1 MADRAANASAKV
13 ARPDGRR
20 TGLAILFVYLP
31 DEQVWCPVPSS
42 DPPDP
47 AEDELVL
54 ALDAT
59 FVAALWSDSGPGRRP
74 KKKLFPHLVRKG
86 RPTDLPADAVA
97 LRFAGDGDRGPEFEA
112 ALRSLVLSASER
124 GWRPDDPVLP
134 PLEAGAPREA
144 AAILRADDALFFEA
158 GDGHG
163 IAAGWVSIS
172 PAARRRAGEYQR
184 RLVHDGDWDELRD
197 FLGTDPLPVP
207 DPGPGVVESGEVADR
222 SDPSARQGSE
232 FQQLLRAV
240 GTGAPA
246 DRERAAERLAKV
258 SLQVED
264 VPSVVEAAAAVDQ
277 PDRVRVLLLRAAG
290 AALDDALGGPE
301 AVRQTV
307 VTKGLVILYQSDGE
321 VRREAARLLLGLS
334 KCDPQLRAAI
344 GELTLAVPD
353 PAGGLDQLTVAATR
367 SREARAALREQAA
380 DGIDLSKHTLVSQLR
395 ELADPSGSGTRNEMQ
410 EVFARLE
417 GLSFGSIE
425 ANREVAALIQAVL
438 DRFGRRLVCTR
449 CGNPARLR
457 VQATSK
463 DGAFVFD
470 HGRQLQQQ
478 KIPGRYHAGTASLPK
493 LEIADT
499 SEAAPS

>member
-1 MADRAANASAKV
+1 MADRAANARAKV

-20 TGLAILFVYLP
+20 TGLAVLFVYLP
-31 DEQVWCPVPSS
+31 DEQAWCPVPSS

-54 ALDAT
+54 ALDGT
-59 FVAALWSDSGPGRRP
+59 LVAALWSDSGPGRRP
-74 KKKLFPHLVRKG
+74 KKKLFPHLARKG
-86 RPTDLPADAVA
+86 RPTGLPADAVA
-97 LRFAGDGDRGPEFEA
+97 LRFAGDGARGREFEA

-134 PLEAGAPREA
+134 PLEAGTPREA
-144 AAILRADDALFFEA
+144 AALLRADDTLFFQPADE
-158 GDGHG
+158 HG
-163 IAAGWVSIS
+163 IAVGWVSVS

-184 RLVHDGDWDELRD
+184 RLVHAGDWEELQD
-197 FLGTDPLPVP
+197 FLGREPLPLP
-207 DPGPGVVESGEVADR
+207 EAGPGVVGSGEVADR

-258 SLQVED
+258 SVQVED
-264 VPSVVEAAAAVDQ
+264 VPSVVEAAAALDQ

-307 VTKGLVILYQSDGE
+307 ATKGLVILYQSDGE

-334 KCDPQLRAAI
+334 KCDPQLRAAL

-367 SREARAALREQAA
+367 SREARAALRAGAEGGL
-380 DGIDLSKHTLVSQLR
+380 DFSTHTLVVRLR
-395 ELADPSGSGTRNEMQ
+395 GLVSDAGGGTLDEVR
-410 EVFARLE
+410 EVFSRLE
-417 GLSFGSIE
+417 GLDFGSLA
-425 ANREVAALIQAVL
+425 ANREVAALVRGVL
-438 DRFGRRLVCTR
+438 DRFGVKLACVK
-449 CGNPARLR
+449 CGEAARLI
-457 VQATSK
+457 VEPSKTSVAGLFRF
-463 DGAFVFD
+463 DHPRAEQRFHAAGPRLPRLEVFD
-470 HGRQLQQQ
+470 
-478 KIPGRYHAGTASLPK
+478 
-493 LEIADT
+493 T
-499 SEAAPS
+499 SSPAAPGKN

>member
-1 MADRAANASAKV
+1 MANRAANAKAKV
-13 ARPDGRR
+13 AHPDGRR
-20 TGLAILFVYLP
+20 TGLAVLFLYLP
-31 DEQVWCPVPSS
+31 AEQAWCPVPSS
-42 DPPDP
+42 DAPDP
-47 AEDELVL
+47 AEAELAL
-54 ALDAT
+54 ALDAAL
-59 FVAALWSDSGPGRRP
+59 VAALWSDAGPGRRTT
-74 KKKLFPHLVRKG
+74 KKKLFPHLARKG
-86 RPTDLPADAVA
+86 RPTGLPADAVA
-97 LRFAGDGDRGPEFEA
+97 LRFAGDGARGREFEA

-134 PLEAGAPREA
+134 PLEAGTPREA
-144 AAILRADDALFFEA
+144 AAVLRADDTLFFQPA
-158 GDGHG
+158 DDRG
-163 IAAGWVSIS
+163 IAVGWVSVS

-184 RLVHDGDWDELRD
+184 RLVYAGDWEELQD
-197 FLGTDPLPVP
+197 FLGREPLPLP
-207 DPGPGVVESGEVADR
+207 DSGPGVVGSGEVADR

-258 SLQVED
+258 SVQAED
-264 VPSVVEAAAAVDQ
+264 VPSFVEAASAADQ

-301 AVRQTV
+301 TVRQTV
-307 VTKGLVILYQSDGE
+307 ATKGLVILYQSDGE

-367 SREARAALREQAA
+367 SREARAALRERAA
-380 DGIDLSKHTLVSQLR
+380 DGIDLSKHTLVGQLR

-417 GLSFGSIE
+417 GLSFGSIG
-425 ANREVAALIQAVL
+425 ANREVAALIRASL
-438 DRFGRRLVCTR
+438 DRFGLRLK
-449 CGNPARLR
+449 CGSCGRPARII
-457 VQATSK
+457 VMASKTSVE
-463 DGAFVFD
+463 GLFRFD
-470 HGRQLQQQ
+470 HGRAEG
-478 KIPGRYHAGTASLPK
+478 IRFHGGGPRVPK
-493 LEIADT
+493 LEAIL
-499 SEAAPS
+499 PSPS

>member
-20 TGLAILFVYLP
+20 TGLAVLFVYLP

-86 RPTDLPADAVA
+86 RPTGLPADAVA
-97 LRFAGDGDRGPEFEA
+97 LRFAGDGARGREFEA

-134 PLEAGAPREA
+134 PLEAGTPREA
-144 AAILRADDALFFEA
+144 VAIFQADDTLFFQPADE
-158 GDGHG
+158 HG
-163 IAAGWVSIS
+163 IAVGWVSVS

-184 RLVHDGDWDELRD
+184 RLVHGGDWDELRE

-222 SDPSARQGSE
+222 SDPSARQGSD

-258 SLQVED
+258 SVQAED
-264 VPSVVEAAAAVDQ
+264 IPSVVEAAAAVDQ

-290 AALDDALGGPE
+290 AAIDAALGGPE

-307 VTKGLVILYQSDGE
+307 VTKGLVILYQSEGE
-321 VRREAARLLLGLS
+321 VRQQAARLLLGLS
-334 KCDPQLRAAI
+334 EWDPRLRAAL
-344 GELTLAVPD
+344 GELALAVPD
-353 PAGGLDQLTVAATR
+353 PAGSLDQLTVAATR
-367 SREARAALREQAA
+367 SREARATLRARAEA
-380 DGIDLSKHTLVSQLR
+380 GLDLSEHTLVNQLR
-395 ELADPSGSGTRNEMQ
+395 TLADETGGGTRDQMK

-425 ANREVAALIQAVL
+425 ANREVAALVRAVL
-438 DRFGRRLVCTR
+438 DRFQESLRCTQ
-449 CGNPARLR
+449 CGERARLI
-457 VQATSK
+457 VFGSNATET
-463 DGAFVFD
+463 GLFRFD
-470 HGRQLQQQ
+470 HGRSGE
-478 KIPGRYHAGTASLPK
+478 KRFHSAGSRIPL
-493 LEIADT
+493 LEVYDT
-499 SEAAPS
+499 SSDAK